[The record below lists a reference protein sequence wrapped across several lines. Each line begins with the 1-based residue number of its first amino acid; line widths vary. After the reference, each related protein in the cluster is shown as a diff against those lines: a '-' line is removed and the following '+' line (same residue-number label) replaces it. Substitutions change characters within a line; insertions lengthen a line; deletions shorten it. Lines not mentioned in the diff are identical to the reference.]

1 MSAPAGDGRGA
12 SVGGQKTKQAPQLS
26 AVSPLPQAPGSAAS
40 NSRDA
45 FARVPIGKRQQQ
57 VLAAI
62 NALRVEGVAACDTDD
77 RERLRWPI
85 PWTTPRRRELVE
97 AGRVEQAGD
106 KIGKYGRRVATWRPV
121 AVQLTL
127 EV

>member
-1 MSAPAGDGRGA
+1 MSAPAGNGRGA
-12 SVGGQKTKQAPQLS
+12 SVGGEKTNRVPQLS
-26 AVSPLPQAPGSAAS
+26 AVPPPPQVPGIAA
-40 NSRDA
+40 NSREA